1 MTSIKMYDVRDFDYY
16 NPKPF
21 IKTLVD
27 ICVKSKDVQNRIA
40 YDIDHTEYDYLF
52 VYQNKEDE
60 ENQRKK
66 TRLFHSDF
74 VNLLKLEDTNRVLQA
89 LKRAVDSYGENLN
102 DRIQDCKRG
111 ISNLEETITNAMS
124 RINEK
129 KAELKELEDVIKK
142 YSTEDKTGTP
152 ELPF

>member
-1 MTSIKMYDVRDFDYY
+1 MSSIKMYDLRDYDYY

-21 IKTLVD
+21 IKMLVD
-27 ICVKSKDVQNRIA
+27 ICVKSKDVQHRIA

-74 VNLLKLEDTNRVLQA
+74 VNILKSEDINRVLQA
-89 LKRAVDSYGENLN
+89 LRRAVDNYGENLN

-111 ISNLEETITNAMS
+111 ISNLEDTVTNAMS

-129 KAELKELEDVIKK
+129 KQELKELEDALTK
-142 YSTEDKTGTP
+142 YAVPSGTP

>member
-1 MTSIKMYDVRDFDYY
+1 MASIKMYDVRDFDYY

-21 IKTLVD
+21 IKMLVD

-40 YDIDHTEYDYLF
+40 YDIDHNEYDYLF

-74 VNLLKLEDTNRVLQA
+74 VNLLKSEDINRVLQA
-89 LKRAVDSYGENLN
+89 LRRAVDNYGENLN

-111 ISNLEETITNAMS
+111 ISNLEDTITNAQS

-129 KAELKELEDVIKK
+129 KQELKELEDAIAK
-142 YSTEDKTGTP
+142 YAVPSGTP
-152 ELPF
+152 EVPF